1 METEEQT
8 VTSAEATNEP
18 VSFESALDRLNT
30 PDEPAAPE
38 TAEAAP
44 EGDEADQAEAP
55 VTEPDADPDADTE
68 APEYLHGNART
79 RLRDGS
85 EVTIGELKKA
95 YDEAKEYRVR
105 QPEIDA
111 RLREADQKLAQVAQ
125 HEQQAQTLIQQAKS
139 VLQANFPPKPD
150 FAAYERGE
158 IDIITFTEQQAKWN
172 VAAEKWQNLSRAEQ
186 AVKEKA
192 EQEKAAN
199 LKQKEAA
206 EIQAFLDKATDLKTP
221 EAQKAFADDVVRV
234 ATKEYGATPKQ
245 VGEKLD
251 EAWMMLMAKDAIA
264 YRKLQ
269 ADKPK
274 ALEKVKDVPPVTVQ
288 APGRRVSAPE
298 RAAQAVSDKLA
309 AARRSGG
316 LSMADALSLI
326 NDI

>member
-1 METEEQT
+1 METEEQNA
-8 VTSAEATNEP
+8 VSAEATNEP
-18 VSFESALDRLNT
+18 VTFESALDRLNA

-44 EGDEADQAEAP
+44 EGDEADRAEAP
-55 VTEPDADPDADTE
+55 ETETEADPDADPE

-95 YDEAKEYRVR
+95 YDEAKEYRVKQAEFDAKR
-105 QPEIDA
+105 QEF
-111 RLREADQKLAQVAQ
+111 EAKQTQIAQA
-125 HEQQAQTLIQQAKS
+125 EQQTNQLIQQAKQ

-150 FAAYERGE
+150 FAAVERG
-158 IDIITFTEQQAKWN
+158 DLDHFTYREQKDRWD
-172 VAAEKWQNLSRAEQ
+172 AAMEKWQTLSRAEMQ
-186 AVKEKA
+186 AKQKA
-192 EQEKAAN
+192 EEETKAET
-199 LKQKEAA
+199 QKRIADETKLFIDRA
-206 EIQAFLDKATDLKTP
+206 DLKTP
-221 EAQKAFADDVVRV
+221 EAQKAFADDVL
-234 ATKEYGATPKQ
+234 KIGQEHYGFTPQDLAQKMDHRDLL
-245 VGEKLD
+245 VL
-251 EAWMMLMAKDAIA
+251 KDAIA

-326 NDI
+326 NDIS